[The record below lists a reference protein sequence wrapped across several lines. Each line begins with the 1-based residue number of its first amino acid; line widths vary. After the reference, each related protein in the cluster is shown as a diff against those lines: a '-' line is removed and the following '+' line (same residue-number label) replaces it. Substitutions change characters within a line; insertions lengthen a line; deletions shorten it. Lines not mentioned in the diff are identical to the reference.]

1 MTAPNYERPAFTGSL
16 WKTEP
21 KVTAAPKEKS
31 AAEKLEKPPRGSAK
45 LERIVRQKK
54 ADAKESAAKTAVRK
68 RDKHCRWPHFTDEAR
83 ELCRRSHSEAAHLNA
98 KGGGGDKLSLRSTP
112 KLLINVCAPVHQG
125 PGSLHAGD
133 RKVGFLTPEKANGP
147 LVFFE
152 RRRGEKWAEVG
163 RELFPGVLAPKK
175 DVR

>member
-1 MTAPNYERPAFTGSL
+1 MPNYARHEFAGSF

-21 KVTAAPKEKS
+21 KATKAVPTEPS
-31 AAEKLEKPPRGSAK
+31 PAERLKKPARGSAT
-45 LERIVRQKK
+45 LERITRQKK

-68 RDKHCRWPHFTDEAR
+68 RDRHCRWPHVTEEAR

-98 KGGGGDKLSLRSTP
+98 KGAGGDKLSMRSTP

-133 RKVGFLTPEKANGP
+133 RKVVFLSPEKADGP
-147 LVFFE
+147 LAFLE
-152 RRRGEKWAEVG
+152 RRGGKWVEIA
-163 RELFPGVLAPKK
+163 RELWPGVLAPKK
-175 DVR
+175 DAR